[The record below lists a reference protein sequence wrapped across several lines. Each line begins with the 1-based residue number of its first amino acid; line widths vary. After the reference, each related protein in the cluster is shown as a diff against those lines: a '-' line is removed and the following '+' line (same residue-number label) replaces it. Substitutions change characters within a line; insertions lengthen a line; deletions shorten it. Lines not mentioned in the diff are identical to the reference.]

1 MKESWESLVDLSIVH
16 FMIFPETLT
25 GSGPILETVSR
36 IVNDDFFSMIEV
48 GHINDSEVRK
58 QVAEVIATSHI
69 RVAFGAQP
77 SILTKKLDL
86 NSFDGTKRKEALAT
100 LIPQIDE
107 AKEIGA
113 KRFTVLSGPDP
124 GEEKRTEARKLLIQ
138 SLLELC
144 SHGKEKGINVT
155 LETFDR
161 TVEKKSL
168 IGPSDEAIM
177 VSKAVKKQFPDFGLM
192 YDMGHAPLLEED
204 PAKSLILLKDHLVHV
219 HVGNCVKKPGLPA
232 YGDQHPRFGFS
243 GSENDVPQ
251 LVRFL
256 RALFDIGYIPSKPR
270 EVSPVIGFELKPAR
284 DERPDSVIANG
295 KRTWKKAWSLI

>member
-1 MKESWESLVDLSIVH
+1 MKGSWESLVDLSIVH

-36 IVNDDFFSMIEV
+36 IVNDDFFSMVEV
-48 GHINDSEVRK
+48 GHINDPEERK
-58 QVAEVIATSHI
+58 QVAELIATSHV

-86 NSFDGTKRKEALAT
+86 NSFDEMKRKEALAT

-124 GEEKRTEARKLLIQ
+124 GKEKRAAARELLIQ

-144 SHGKEKGINVT
+144 SYAKGQGISVT

-168 IGPSDEAIM
+168 IGPSDEAVM

-192 YDMGHAPLLEED
+192 YDMGHAPLLDED
-204 PAKSLILLKDHLVHV
+204 PSKSLKLLKDHLVHV

-232 YGDQHPRFGFS
+232 YGDQHPRFGLS

-251 LVRFL
+251 LAKFL
-256 RALFDIGYIPSKPR
+256 QALFDVGYIHSDPR
-270 EVSPVIGFELKPAR
+270 EFSPVIGFELKPLPNEKPEA
-284 DERPDSVIANG
+284 VIANG
-295 KRTWKKAWSLI
+295 KRAWKKAWSLL

>member
-1 MKESWESLVDLSIVH
+1 MKDSWESLVDLSIVH

-25 GSGPILETVSR
+25 GSGPILETVSK

-86 NSFDGTKRKEALAT
+86 NSLDGTKRKEALAI

-113 KRFTVLSGPDP
+113 ERFTVLSGPDP
-124 GEEKRTEARKLLIQ
+124 GEEKRTEARELLIQ
-138 SLLELC
+138 SLLDLC
-144 SHGKEKGINVT
+144 SHGKEKGISVT

-177 VSKAVKKQFPDFGLM
+177 VSKAVKKQFPEFGLM

-204 PAKSLILLKDHLVHV
+204 SAKSLMLLKDHLVHV

-256 RALFDIGYIPSKPR
+256 RALFDVGYIPSKPR